1 MTKKKKILIILYLI
15 FITFSF
21 FYIKN
26 VLKEE
31 SVGVYQKEIKNFEDE
46 YEVSVTFRYYDNSNV
61 REFKETLKN
70 TDTIEELLQ
79 LMRKRNILTYETNK
93 YTYGME
99 IESINGIKPAN
110 SYKWVIFTDGN
121 DVTLEIGS
129 KRLED
134 NKTYELKMVEK

>member
-1 MTKKKKILIILYLI
+1 MTKKKKILIISYLVFLI
-15 FITFSF
+15 LSF

-46 YEVSVTFRYYDNSNV
+46 YEVSVTFRYYDNNSV

-79 LMRKRNILTYETNK
+79 LMRKKNVLTYETNK
-93 YTYGME
+93 YTYGTE
-99 IESINGIKPAN
+99 IESINTRKPADN
-110 SYKWVIFTDGN
+110 YKWVIFSDGN

-134 NKTYELKMVEK
+134 NKIYELRMVEK